1 VKRTRRTVNQGAA
14 LPDFQ
19 LHPQIATDSFAVCEL
34 GLSTVRLM
42 RDANYGWLLLVP
54 RVAYANEIA
63 DLTPEDR
70 AELMDELVRAS
81 RALRETVA
89 CDKLNIAALGN
100 VVAQLH
106 IHVIARRHDD
116 PAWPKPV
123 WGAVPPTSYAPGE
136 GEALAAKLAARLK

>member
-1 VKRTRRTVNQGAA
+1 V
-14 LPDFQ
+14 PPFQ
-19 LHPQIATDSFAVCEL
+19 LHPQIAADSFAVAEL
-34 GLSTVRLM
+34 TLCSVRLM

-63 DLTPEDR
+63 DLTAEDR
-70 AELMDELVRAS
+70 ATLMDEVAQAS
-81 RALRETVA
+81 KALRETVT
-89 CDKLNIAALGN
+89 CDKLNVAALGN

-123 WGAVPPTSYAPGE
+123 WGAAPAKTYADGE

>member
-1 VKRTRRTVNQGAA
+1 VA
-14 LPDFQ
+14 DFQ
-19 LHPQIATDSFAVCEL
+19 LHPQIAADSLAVAEL
-34 GLSTVRLM
+34 TLSSVRLM

-70 AELMDELVRAS
+70 AELMNELVRTS
-81 RALRETVA
+81 RALRQTVA
-89 CDKLNIAALGN
+89 CKKLNIAALGN
-100 VVAQLH
+100 VVGQLH
-106 IHVIARRHDD
+106 IHIIARRDDD

-123 WGAVPPTSYAPGE
+123 WGAAPAKSYAPGE